1 MPMTVK
7 PVRFD
12 DEVLERLELLAD
24 IEDRDISYLIRS
36 AVNDMLDAH
45 EWQVQRSKE
54 VLAKVKSGEMGTRSH
69 EEVKKRFQAKRKPC

>member
-12 DEVLERLELLAD
+12 DEALERLELLAN
-24 IEDRDISYLIRS
+24 IEDRDSSYLIRS
-36 AVNDMLDAH
+36 AVDDMLDAH

-54 VLAKVKSGEMGTRSH
+54 VLAGVRSGEMGTRSH
-69 EEVKKRFQAKRKPC
+69 EEVKKRFQAKRKAC